1 MEVIMNLEYLKTY
14 IELIK
19 LGSFSEVAKK
29 FSLSQPAVSFQIQ
42 KLEHDLGARLINRGQ
57 KNITLTDAGKRL
69 LEFANNVIGESDN
82 LFNDLDRL
90 RQDVTGELT
99 IAASTIPSEFLLP
112 SILNE
117 FIKLHPAVKAK
128 VETRDSLTVLAGL
141 QDGTYEVCFCGT
153 TPPQSKDID
162 SFKIAEDEIVPIVFP
177 GHPLAKKKL
186 ISLTELQGESLIFRD
201 ETSGTQKSLEV
212 LLSETGFNLRSLTPR
227 LILSNTQAL
236 VSAVESG
243 VGIAFVSN
251 LAIKKSL
258 ELGLVT
264 KLKLENLEL
273 RRDFYCI
280 YHKVKLESRLFRD
293 FLTFVQMKTPIV
305 V

>member
-1 MEVIMNLEYLKTY
+1 MNLEYLKTY

-19 LGSFSEVAKK
+19 LGNFSEVAKK

-57 KNITLTDAGKRL
+57 KHITLTDAGKRL
-69 LEFANNVIGESDN
+69 LVFATTVINESDR
-82 LFNDLDRL
+82 LLSDLERL
-90 RQDVTGELT
+90 RQEVSGELV

-128 VETRDSLTVLAGL
+128 VETRDSFAILTGL
-141 QDGTYEVCFCGT
+141 QDGTYGVCFCGT
-153 TPPQSKDID
+153 TPPKSQGFK
-162 SFKIAEDEIVPIVFP
+162 SFKIAEDEIVPIVFS
-177 GHPLAKKKL
+177 GHPFARKGR
-186 ISLTELQGESLIFRD
+186 ISFTELQGEPLIFRD

-212 LLSETGFNLRSLTPR
+212 LLSKAGFNLRSLTPR
-227 LILSNTQAL
+227 LVLSNTQAL

-243 VGIAFVSN
+243 IGIAFVSD

-258 ELGLVT
+258 ELGLVK
-264 KLKLENLEL
+264 KLTLENLKL

-280 YHKVKLESRLFRD
+280 YHKEKLESRLFKE
-293 FLTFVQMKTPIV
+293 FLAFVQMKSPIV

>member
-1 MEVIMNLEYLKTY
+1 MNLEYLKTY

-19 LGSFSEVAKK
+19 LGNFSEVAKK

-69 LEFANNVIGESDN
+69 LEFANTVISESDH
-82 LFNDLDRL
+82 LLNDLDRL
-90 RQDVTGELT
+90 RQEVTGELI

-117 FIKLHPAVKAK
+117 FIKLHPAVRAK
-128 VETRDSLTVLAGL
+128 VETRDSLAILAGL

-153 TPPQSKDID
+153 APPQSQGLE

-177 GHPLAKKKL
+177 GHPLAKKGH
-186 ISLTELQGESLIFRD
+186 ISFTELQGESLISRD
-201 ETSGTQKSLEV
+201 ETSGTQKSFEA
-212 LLSETGFNLRSLTPR
+212 LLSKAGFNLRLLTPR
-227 LILSNTQAL
+227 LVLSNTQAL

-251 LAIKKSL
+251 LAIKRSL
-258 ELGLVT
+258 ELGLVR

-280 YHKVKLESRLFRD
+280 YHKEKLESRLFKE